1 MTVIRE
7 RWITLE
13 EAAEHLSVS
22 KSYLYQ
28 TDLGIPRA
36 RIGNQ
41 LRYRI
46 SDLDTWLLSKM
57 EQSSE

>member
-1 MTVIRE
+1 MTVIKE
-7 RWITLE
+7 RWITIE

-28 TDLGIPRA
+28 TNLAIPRA
-36 RIGNQ
+36 RIGHQ
-41 LRYRI
+41 YRYRI
-46 SDLDTWLLSKM
+46 SDLDNWLLSKM

>member
-7 RWITLE
+7 RWITIE

-22 KSYLYQ
+22 KSYLYKN
-28 TDLGIPRA
+28 DLGIPRT

>member
-13 EAAEHLSVS
+13 EAAEHLSLS

-28 TDLGIPRA
+28 NVLGIPRA

-41 LRYRI
+41 YRYRI